1 VIENLEFEEFYSSV
15 RSEINDDT
23 TETLEDGYR
32 VDRFTQF
39 FINYLGDFGIITDAN
54 ICTIDKPMGSARVIS
69 NAWDIDDEEGRLSL
83 FVTDFRDTDKTES
96 VANQNVDKAV
106 KQAARVYSFAKKID
120 IEALEPAS
128 CEYTMLRTIKESL
141 DNISQIRIYYL
152 TDGRLKKTGDGRAK
166 LGDIPVYYSYWD
178 IERLYRLVSSGR
190 EYESIEINFKEKF
203 GASINCLSMP
213 SNSDEYKGYLAI
225 IPGDILASLY
235 EEYGSR
241 LMELNVRSFLQ
252 QRGKVNRGIR
262 ETILNEPD
270 RFLAYNN
277 GISATA
283 EEIQTERTSEGDLI
297 IQSIKGLQIVNGGQ
311 TVASINRA
319 KKIDKCGHL
328 EKLAVQS
335 KISVVKAS
343 LLDELVPKI
352 SRYSNTQNTVNEA
365 DFASNDPFHIVI
377 EKLSN
382 SIWAPGE
389 QTRWFY
395 ERARGQYEVARNRV
409 AGTSVAKRRI
419 FDEQTPKNHKFT
431 KTDLAKYYNC
441 WEQKPHVVGLGA
453 QKNFV
458 NFMTHIA
465 KDHPDFTPDSD
476 FYKELIAKA
485 IIYKAAEKIA
495 RKHKFPNARAN
506 AVAYTVALIAFKTVG
521 RLNLLSIWERQSLT
535 EEMDQLIFDWM
546 PVVWEKMF
554 ETAAGRNL
562 TEWAKKVDC
571 WKEIQILDL
580 TIPTG
585 LEKELREGDPL
596 PTVGSAAKNGKA
608 DQLSTIDRQNISRVI
623 QHDADFW
630 WNLATWGKKT
640 GNIKGIQINII
651 RTVASYAADEWEK
664 IPSAKQSKHCV
675 AALEIAKAE
684 GFLQKDAIEPEPV
697 SSHYKQAE
705 DDSYELTDEN
715 HIKKKCESCNGTG
728 LKGNQVC
735 KGCGGTGV
743 VEFINIGKQVVK
755 ICQQCNGKGFY
766 KGKVCSVCKGFGET
780 EYGDKHEMENV

>member
-1 VIENLEFEEFYSSV
+1 MIEHLEFEEFYSSV

-23 TETLEDGYR
+23 TEILEDGYR
-32 VDRFTQF
+32 IDRFTQF

-54 ICTIDKPMGSARVIS
+54 ICMIDKPMGSARAIS
-69 NAWDIDDEEGRLSL
+69 NAWDIDEEGRFSI
-83 FVTDFRDTDKTES
+83 FITDFRDTEKVES
-96 VANQNVDKAV
+96 VANQNIEKAV
-106 KQAARVYSFAKKID
+106 KQAARVYSFVKKVD
-120 IEALEPAS
+120 IEELEPAS

-141 DNISQIRIYYL
+141 DSITQIRIYYL

-166 LGDIPVYYSYWD
+166 IGELPIYYSYWD

-203 GASINCLSMP
+203 GTSISCLSMP
-213 SNSDEYKGYLAI
+213 SNTDEYKGYLAI
-225 IPGDILASLY
+225 IPGDTLASLY

-283 EEIQTERTSEGDLI
+283 EEIQTERTADGDLVI
-297 IQSIKGLQIVNGGQ
+297 LSIKGLQIVNGGQ
-311 TVASINRA
+311 TVASISRA

-365 DFASNDPFHIVI
+365 DFASNDPFHISI
-377 EKLSN
+377 EKLAN

-409 AGTSVAKRRI
+409 AGTSAAKRRV
-419 FDEQTPKNHKFT
+419 FDEQTPKKYKIT
-431 KTDLAKYYNC
+431 KTDLAKFYNC
-441 WEQKPHVVGLGA
+441 WEQKPHIVGLGT

-465 KDHPDFTPDSD
+465 KDHSDFTPDSN

-485 IIYKAAEKIA
+485 IIYKSAEKIA

-506 AVAYTVALIAFKTVG
+506 AVAYTVALIAVKTVD
-521 RLNLLSIWERQSLT
+521 RLNLLFIWERQAIV
-535 EEMDQLIFDWM
+535 EELEQLIFDWM
-546 PVVWEKMF
+546 PIIWEKLV
-554 ETAAGRNL
+554 ETAAGRNV
-562 TEWAKKVDC
+562 TEWAKKGNC
-571 WKEIQILDL
+571 WEAMQLLDL
-580 TIPTG
+580 TIPEG
-585 LEKELREGDPL
+585 LEKELREGYAL
-596 PTVGSAAKNGKA
+596 PTRGSAVKN
-608 DQLSTIDRQNISRVI
+608 
-623 QHDADFW
+623 
-630 WNLATWGKKT
+630 
-640 GNIKGIQINII
+640 
-651 RTVASYAADEWEK
+651 
-664 IPSAKQSKHCV
+664 
-675 AALEIAKAE
+675 
-684 GFLQKDAIEPEPV
+684 
-697 SSHYKQAE
+697 
-705 DDSYELTDEN
+705 
-715 HIKKKCESCNGTG
+715 
-728 LKGNQVC
+728 
-735 KGCGGTGV
+735 
-743 VEFINIGKQVVK
+743 
-755 ICQQCNGKGFY
+755 
-766 KGKVCSVCKGFGET
+766 
-780 EYGDKHEMENV
+780 ENVDELPQLIE

>member
-1 VIENLEFEEFYSSV
+1 MIEHLEFEEFYSSV

-69 NAWDIDDEEGRLSL
+69 NAWYIDDEEGRLSL
-83 FVTDFRDTDKTES
+83 FITDFRDADTVDS
-96 VANQNVDKAV
+96 VASQNIEKAV
-106 KQAARVYSFAKKID
+106 KQAARVYSFVKKID
-120 IEALEPAS
+120 IEDLEPAS

-141 DNISQIRIYYL
+141 DEITQIRIYYL
-152 TDGRLKKTGDGRAK
+152 TDGRLKKTGDGSTK
-166 LGDIPVYYSYWD
+166 LGEIPVYYSYWD

-203 GASINCLSMP
+203 GATIRCLSMP
-213 SNSDEYKGYLAI
+213 SSSDEYKGYLAI

-283 EEIQTERTSEGDLI
+283 EEIQTERTVDGDLV

-328 EKLAVQS
+328 DKLAVQS

-343 LLDELVPKI
+343 LLEELVPKI

-365 DFASNDPFHIVI
+365 DFASNDPFHISI
-377 EKLSN
+377 EKLANSN
-382 SIWAPGE
+382 WAPGE

-419 FDEQTPKNHKFT
+419 FDEQTPKSHKIT

-441 WEQKPHVVGLGA
+441 WEQKPYIVGLGT

-465 KDHPDFTPDSD
+465 KDHSDFTPGSD

-485 IIYKAAEKIA
+485 IIYKSAEKTA

-506 AVAYTVALIAFKTVG
+506 AVAYTVALIAFKTLG
-521 RLNLLSIWERQSLT
+521 RLNLTPIWEKQAIS

-546 PVVWEKMF
+546 PVVMDKIV
-554 ETAAGRNL
+554 ETAAGRNV
-562 TEWAKKVDC
+562 TEWAKKSQC
-571 WKEIQILDL
+571 WEEIQLIDL
-580 TIPTG
+580 TIPAE

-596 PTVGSAAKNGKA
+596 PTVGRVVKNGKA

-630 WNLATWGKKT
+630 WNLAAWGKKT
-640 GNIKGIQINII
+640 GSLKELQINII
-651 RTVASYAADEWEK
+651 RTVASYAADDWEK

-675 AALEIAKAE
+675 VALDIAKKE
-684 GFLQKDAIEPEPV
+684 GAVTNGIPV
-697 SSHYKQAE
+697 
-705 DDSYELTDEN
+705 
-715 HIKKKCESCNGTG
+715 
-728 LKGNQVC
+728 
-735 KGCGGTGV
+735 
-743 VEFINIGKQVVK
+743 F
-755 ICQQCNGKGFY
+755 
-766 KGKVCSVCKGFGET
+766 
-780 EYGDKHEMENV
+780 

>member
-1 VIENLEFEEFYSSV
+1 MIENLEFEEFYSSV

-23 TETLEDGYR
+23 TDALEDGYR
-32 VDRFTQF
+32 VNRLTQF

-54 ICTIDKPMGSARVIS
+54 ICTMDKPMGAARVIL
-69 NAWDIDDEEGRLSL
+69 NAWDVDDEEGRLSI
-83 FVTDFRDTDKTES
+83 FITDFRDTEKAES
-96 VANQNVDKAV
+96 VASQNVEKAV
-106 KQAARVYSFAKKID
+106 KQAARVYSFAEKIS
-120 IEALEPAS
+120 IEDLEPAS
-128 CEYTMLRTIKESL
+128 CEYTMLRTIKEAL

-152 TDGRLKKTGDGRAK
+152 TDGKLKKTGDGRAK
-166 LGDIPVYYSYWD
+166 MGDIPVYYSYWD

-203 GASINCLSMP
+203 GASIGCLSMP

-283 EEIQTERTSEGDLI
+283 EEIQAERTAEGDLV

-365 DFASNDPFHIVI
+365 DFASNDPFHISI
-377 EKLSN
+377 EKLAN

-389 QTRWFY
+389 QVRWFY

-409 AGTSVAKRRI
+409 AGTSAAKRRV
-419 FDEQTPKNHKFT
+419 FDEQTPKNHKIT

-441 WEQKPHVVGLGA
+441 WEQKPHIVGLGT
-453 QKNFV
+453 QKNFI

-465 KDHPDFTPDSD
+465 KDHPGFIPDGD
-476 FYKELIAKA
+476 FYKSLIAKA
-485 IIYKAAEKIA
+485 IIYKSAEKIA

-521 RLNLLSIWERQSLT
+521 RLNLMSIWERQAIA
-535 EEMDQLIFDWM
+535 EVMEQLIFDWM
-546 PVVWEKMF
+546 PVVWEKIV
-554 ETAAGRNL
+554 ETAAGRNV
-562 TEWAKKVDC
+562 TEWAKKAQC
-571 WKEIQILDL
+571 WEEIQLLDL

-608 DQLSTIDRQNISRVI
+608 DQLSTIDRQNISKVM

-630 WNLATWGKKT
+630 WSLATWGKRT

-651 RTVASYAADEWEK
+651 RTIASYAADDWEK

-675 AALEIAKAE
+675 AALEIAKKE
-684 GFLQKDAIEPEPV
+684 K
-697 SSHYKQAE
+697 S
-705 DDSYELTDEN
+705 
-715 HIKKKCESCNGTG
+715 
-728 LKGNQVC
+728 
-735 KGCGGTGV
+735 
-743 VEFINIGKQVVK
+743 
-755 ICQQCNGKGFY
+755 
-766 KGKVCSVCKGFGET
+766 
-780 EYGDKHEMENV
+780 M